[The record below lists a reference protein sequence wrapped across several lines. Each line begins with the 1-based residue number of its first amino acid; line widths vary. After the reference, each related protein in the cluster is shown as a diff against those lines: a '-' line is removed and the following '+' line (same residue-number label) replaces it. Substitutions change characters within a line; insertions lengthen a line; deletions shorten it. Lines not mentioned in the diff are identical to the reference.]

1 MAFPGTAQFGAAS
14 GSAAAASATNYF
26 PRQPTDYR
34 MQRAPRRATGNG
46 GIVQDGLDGV
56 VLIWASM
63 SQDQYSA
70 LTRHMGTALATAGSA
85 GIYYLRYWDEDASSG
100 AGAYAVRKGNPQPPD
115 GGQVTG
121 DYYFNVRWEW
131 RNLGL
136 P

>member
-14 GSAAAASATNYF
+14 GTAGAASASNYF

-34 MQRAPRRATGNG
+34 MQWAPRRARGDG
-46 GIVQDGLDGV
+46 GMVQDGLDGV
-56 VLIWASM
+56 VLVWASM
-63 SQDQYSA
+63 SQSDFAA
-70 LTRHMGTALATAGSA
+70 LTRHQGTAEGTA
-85 GIYYLRYWDEDASSG
+85 GIYYLRYWDETASSG